1 MTKKT
6 VRVLWLLNHS
16 TLRRFEI
23 KQFNS
28 LGITEFYCPKSF
40 SYDEANL
47 SASVDFS
54 LDSTLSIPQ
63 EELAILNQQNW
74 YESPSDEAW
83 RIANEYFVIA
93 IIGFFPRQIVASVKN
108 FHGAIVLRVFGL
120 AKGHSYTKILGD
132 ELGAT
137 FIEKLRGLGE
147 RFWFGAGYEHLKH
160 EESLL
165 FKKRDCFLPVGLE
178 GKFEPEEWS
187 GSDKRIFFVCPRIQ
201 TSPYFKNIYKSF
213 VQDFSGFSYQI
224 GGAQPIRVND
234 LNVLGFVPY
243 EIHERNMREMR
254 VMYYHSS
261 EPNHIHYHPFEAI
274 RAGMPLVFMA
284 GSMLDCF
291 GGVNLPGRCKTIK
304 EARKKIERILNDDW
318 DLIEVIR
325 KSQVCLLESMKPK
338 NCEAAWS
345 EGFKRIFAGLE
356 KTKSSQRAVPSDKTR
371 IAVIVPLA
379 YRGGSLRGAKIL
391 AQAIELGSRQAG
403 QDAEVVLAHL
413 DDPVSYPDEEFAD
426 LPATIKRRPYRWQLL
441 KQDEAYRAM
450 AYAGLE
456 QPMVSATYY
465 VPDDGIKQF
474 MDCDLWI
481 IISDKLEHPLLP
493 VRPYVLMVYDY
504 LQRYESFLP
513 QAINQQFIGAVH
525 AAEQVFVT
533 TEFTRQD
540 AIQFAG
546 LPSHKVCK
554 LPMLAP
560 EFYASN
566 LTARDL
572 VTCKHDNSSYFLW
585 TTNLALHKNHENAV
599 KALRIYYE
607 QLDGQMECR
616 VTGVDTKNMLKSNI
630 PHLKSLRDIVA
641 SSSVLNRQL
650 KLLGELPDLAYQ
662 NQLIGCAFLWHAGRI
677 DNGTFSVVEAAHL
690 GVPALSSD
698 YPAMR
703 EIDTQFGLNLSWM
716 DAHSPSAMAQQLKMM
731 EAEAMTLR
739 ERLPSKKRLATQ
751 SVEQLAGAY
760 WHAVRECL

>member
-6 VRVLWLLNHS
+6 IRVLWLLNHS
-16 TLRRFEI
+16 TLRKFEI

-28 LGITEFYCPKSF
+28 LGIAEFFCPKSF
-40 SYDEANL
+40 PYDEGNL

-54 LDSTLSIPQ
+54 LDATLSIPQ

-83 RIANEYFVIA
+83 RIANEYFDIA
-93 IIGFFPRQIVASVKN
+93 VIGFFPRQIVASVKN
-108 FHGAIVLRVFGL
+108 FRGSIVLRVFGL
-120 AKGHSYTKILGD
+120 AKHHSYTKILAD

-160 EESLL
+160 EEGIL

-178 GKFEPEEWS
+178 GKFEPEAWT
-187 GSDKRIFFVCPRIQ
+187 GSDKRIFFVCPRIE
-201 TSPYFKNIYKSF
+201 TSPYFKHIYKNF
-213 VQDFSGFSYQI
+213 VQDFSGFGYQI

-234 LNVLGFVPY
+234 LSVLGFVPY

-254 VMYYHSS
+254 VMYYHTS

-284 GSMLDCF
+284 GGILDRF

-318 DLIEVIR
+318 DLIESIR
-325 KSQVCLLESMKPK
+325 NSQVCLLEPMKPE
-338 NCEAAWS
+338 NCEAAWRV
-345 EGFKRIFAGLE
+345 GFQRILAGLE
-356 KTKSSQRAVPSDKTR
+356 RAKAIQTTAPRGKKR
-371 IAVIVPLA
+371 IAVIVPVV
-379 YRGGSLRGAKIL
+379 YRGGSLRSGKLL

-403 QDAEVVLAHL
+403 EEVDVIFAHL
-413 DDPVSYPDEEFAD
+413 DDSASYPDEEFAD
-426 LPATIKRRPYRWQLL
+426 LPATIKRRPYQWKLL

-456 QPMVSATYY
+456 RPMVSATYQ

-474 MDCDLWI
+474 MDCDLWVI
-481 IISDKLEHPLLP
+481 VSDRLEYPLLP
-493 VRPYVLMVYDY
+493 VRPYVLMVHEY

-513 QAINQQFIGAVH
+513 KAINQQFIAAAH

-533 TEFTRQD
+533 TKFTRQD

-546 LPSHKVCK
+546 LPSRKVCK
-554 LPMLAP
+554 LPILAP
-560 EFYASN
+560 EFSALNPTSQPSS
-566 LTARDL
+566 TH
-572 VTCKHDNSSYFLW
+572 KHGNFSYFLW
-585 TTNLALHKNHENAV
+585 TTNLAKHKNHENAL
-599 KALRIYYE
+599 KALRIYYD
-607 QLDGQMECR
+607 QLDGQLECR
-616 VTGVDTKNMLKSNI
+616 VTGINTKTLLKSKL
-630 PHLKSLRDIVA
+630 PYLKPLSNIVA
-641 SSSVLNRQL
+641 TSPVLCRKL
-650 KLLGELPDLAYQ
+650 KLLGELPDITYQ
-662 NQLIGCAFLWHAGRI
+662 NQLIGSAFLWHAGRI
-677 DNGTFSVVEAAHL
+677 DNGTFSVVEAARL

-703 EIDTQFGLNLSWM
+703 EIDAQFELNLSWM
-716 DAHSPSAMAQQLKMM
+716 DAHSPNDMAQQLKMM
-731 EAEAMTLR
+731 ETEVMTFR
-739 ERLPSKKRLATQ
+739 EHLPSTERLATQ

-760 WHAVRECL
+760 WHAVREFL